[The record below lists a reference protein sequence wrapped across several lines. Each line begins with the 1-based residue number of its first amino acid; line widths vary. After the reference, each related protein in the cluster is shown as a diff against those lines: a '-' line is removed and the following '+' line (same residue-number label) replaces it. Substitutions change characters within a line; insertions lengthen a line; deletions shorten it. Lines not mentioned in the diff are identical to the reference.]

1 MTQRLSINEYSFHE
15 FLVQFQ
21 RAVLQ
26 GYRLNLDTNETF
38 PQKYGDHLSVILEP
52 PEEVSVEKTA
62 ITQVSA
68 ESNTEEPKEI
78 KPRKGILR
86 KQQQE

>member
-52 PEEVSVEKTA
+52 PEEVSVPSTV
-62 ITQVSA
+62 ITEV
-68 ESNTEEPKEI
+68 NTEETKEI